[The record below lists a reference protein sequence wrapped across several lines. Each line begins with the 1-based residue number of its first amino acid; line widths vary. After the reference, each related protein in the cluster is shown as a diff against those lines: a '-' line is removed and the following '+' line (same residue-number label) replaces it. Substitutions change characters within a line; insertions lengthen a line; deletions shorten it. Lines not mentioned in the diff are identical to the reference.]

1 MVYVPIHQKKN
12 SEAQLFELY
21 VYNIIYIHYIVDA
34 NVLDIGGA
42 HREAHL
48 VPFVY

>member
-12 SEAQLFELY
+12 SEAQLFGLY
-21 VYNIIYIHYIVDA
+21 VYNIIYIVDA

-42 HREAHL
+42 HKEAHL